1 MAEEDSEKT
10 EQATDAR
17 REEFRKRGQVA
28 HTRELGSS
36 LVLIGG
42 AGTILLL
49 SSYFMTQ
56 INEIFQYS
64 FGEQLVQHIREGHF
78 VEALRFTM
86 GKALML
92 ILPVT
97 FIGAIISVAS
107 TLMQIGFLNV
117 EDAISFDFN
126 TLNPV
131 DGFKRIFSL
140 RGIVE
145 GAKSLL
151 KFVLIFCVVY
161 MVLKSELKIFPR
173 VINFS
178 VTEIL
183 SYLGVISAKLLFAIG
198 LVMMGLSL
206 ADYLFQRWDL
216 EKKMMMTKQEIK
228 EEMRQR
234 EGDPLIKARIRRV
247 QKDMANKR
255 MMEAIP
261 KGDVVITNPTHIAV
275 VLKYDK
281 NLPAPQLIAKG
292 ADLVAEKIR
301 NIAREHKIPIVEN
314 KPLARTIFKTM
325 KLGQVIPRELFV
337 AVAEVLSY
345 VYKLKRK
352 VKS

>member
-1 MAEEDSEKT
+1 MADEDSEKT

-36 LVLIGG
+36 LVLIGA
-42 AGTILLL
+42 AGIILLL
-49 SSYFMTQ
+49 SNFFMTQ
-56 INEIFQYS
+56 INEIFQYT
-64 FGEQLVQHIREGHF
+64 FGEQLVKHIREGNF
-78 VEALRFTM
+78 VEALSFSM

-92 ILPVT
+92 IMPVA
-97 FIGAIISVAS
+97 FIGAIISVTS
-107 TLMQIGFLNV
+107 SILQVGFLSV

-126 TLNPV
+126 KLSPV

-151 KFVLIFCVVY
+151 KFILIFCVVY
-161 MVLKSELKIFPR
+161 FVLRNELHDFHKI
-173 VINFS
+173 ISFS
-178 VTEIL
+178 ISEIL
-183 SYLGVISAKLLFAIG
+183 AYLGHISAKLLFAIG

-261 KGDVVITNPTHIAV
+261 KGDVVVTNPTHIAV

-292 ADLVAEKIR
+292 ADLVAEKIKS
-301 NIAREHKIPIVEN
+301 IAREHKIPIVEN

-352 VKS
+352 VKT